1 MQQPEEIQEVA
12 LDGEGLTVEQVVAVA
27 RHGARVTLGE
37 RARTRV
43 QCCRL
48 MVEALVQR
56 EEKVYGLTT
65 GFGKLRDVSIAPE
78 DLQQLQTNLIRSHAC
93 GLGSPFGEDVVRAAM
108 LLRANTLCR
117 GYSGIRLE
125 TLEAVVALINDGLFP
140 YMPEQGSVGA
150 SGDLAPL
157 SHLALVVMGD
167 PHGKVYRRR
176 SDDPEGYVRDAR
188 EEDFVSVEGVDW
200 SQCARVAQAT
210 FRPVSLQAKE
220 GLALN
225 NGTQVMSAI
234 ACLVLHDAERGMAWA
249 ELACAMSLEAQ
260 RGVRHAF
267 HPDLHRVRDLSHQAA
282 TAARILGHTAGSEIL
297 DVLLNTASLRRVR
310 RYLGE
315 ADEQLER
322 TERSEPE
329 GPGREAIAR
338 VRQQGVALLE
348 ALEAWVPSDPGAA
361 VPDPIAAHRGQSDRQ
376 QITAFGKLLGP
387 LRQRATHLL
396 EALNDDGVT
405 DVPMAR
411 ESVYRAVG
419 ALAHAVPA
427 APPVQDDYSL
437 RCAPQVLACA
447 HRALQHA
454 REVVVVEIN
463 SATDNP
469 LLFPPEPPGGWEQ
482 VTVAAYGA
490 FLAQPEVAERLAERV
505 YGGGN
510 FHGEPVGMVMDY
522 VTFALAEVA
531 NIAERRVAELV
542 DEALSNGLPPF
553 LVESSGLNSGFMIP
567 QYTAAALVSENKV
580 LCHPATADSI
590 PTCAGSEDHV
600 SMGTIAA
607 RQAAQVLE
615 NVLHVIAIEVFAAA
629 QGLVFRAPL
638 APGETVA
645 QAVALIRE
653 RGVQPVTD
661 DRVLQP
667 DVVLIRELLREVPP
681 GA

>member
-1 MQQPEEIQEVA
+1 M
-12 LDGEGLTVEQVVAVA
+12 
-27 RHGARVTLGE
+27 
-37 RARTRV
+37 
-43 QCCRL
+43 
-48 MVEALVQR
+48 
-56 EEKVYGLTT
+56 
-65 GFGKLRDVSIAPE
+65 
-78 DLQQLQTNLIRSHAC
+78 
-93 GLGSPFGEDVVRAAM
+93 
-108 LLRANTLCR
+108 
-117 GYSGIRLE
+117 
-125 TLEAVVALINDGLFP
+125 
-140 YMPEQGSVGA
+140 
-150 SGDLAPL
+150 
-157 SHLALVVMGD
+157 
-167 PHGKVYRRR
+167 
-176 SDDPEGYVRDAR
+176 
-188 EEDFVSVEGVDW
+188 
-200 SQCARVAQAT
+200 
-210 FRPVSLQAKE
+210 
-220 GLALN
+220 
-225 NGTQVMSAI
+225 
-234 ACLVLHDAERGMAWA
+234 
-249 ELACAMSLEAQ
+249 
-260 RGVRHAF
+260 RHAF

-297 DVLLNTASLRRVR
+297 DVLINTASLRRVR
-310 RYLGE
+310 RYLRE

-322 TERSEPE
+322 TELRAKDAGS
-329 GPGREAIAR
+329 REAIAR
-338 VRQQGVALLE
+338 VRLQGVALLE
-348 ALEAWVPSDPGAA
+348 QLEAWVPSDPEAEVPEPIRALSGAS
-361 VPDPIAAHRGQSDRQ
+361 DREQIAA
-376 QITAFGKLLGP
+376 FGDLLAP
-387 LRQRATHLL
+387 LRRRSTQLL
-396 EALNDDGVT
+396 ETLDHQGVT
-405 DVPMAR
+405 EVPLAR

-447 HRALQHA
+447 HRALEHA
-454 REVVVVEIN
+454 REVVLVEIN

-469 LLFPPEPPGGWEQ
+469 LLFPPEPPGGWAQ
-482 VTVAAYGA
+482 VTVEAYAA
-490 FLAQPEVAERLAERV
+490 FLAQPEQAERLAEKV

-542 DEALSNGLPPF
+542 DESLSNGLPPF

-615 NVLHVIAIEVFAAA
+615 NVLYVIAIEVFAAA

-638 APGETVA
+638 KPGSVVA

-653 RGVQPVTD
+653 RGVEPVTD

-667 DVVLIRELLREVPP
+667 DVVAIRELLREVPP
-681 GA
+681 GAK

>member
-1 MQQPEEIQEVA
+1 MRPETIDEVV

-27 RHGARVTLGE
+27 RHGARVSIGA
-37 RARTRV
+37 RAQTRV
-43 QCCRL
+43 RCCRL
-48 MVEALVQR
+48 MVEKLVER
-56 EEKVYGLTT
+56 GEKVYGLTT
-65 GFGKLRDVSIAPE
+65 GFGKLRDVSIAQE
-78 DLQQLQTNLIRSHAC
+78 DLEKLQANLIRSHAC
-93 GLGSPFGEDVVRAAM
+93 GLGPPFGEDVVRASM

-117 GYSGIRLE
+117 GHSGIRLA

-167 PHGKVYRRR
+167 PEGRVYKRRA
-176 SDDPEGYVRDAR
+176 DDPQGFVRAAR
-188 EEDFVSVEGVDW
+188 EEDFVSVAEVDW
-200 SQCARVAQAT
+200 AAAARVDAPS

-225 NGTQVMSAI
+225 NGTQVMSAL
-234 ACLVLHDAERGMAWA
+234 ACLVLHDAGRGMAWA

-267 HPDLHRVRDLSHQAA
+267 HPDLHGVRDLSHQAA
-282 TAARILGHTAGSEIL
+282 TAARIIGHTDGSEIL

-322 TERSEPE
+322 TELSTPEASE
-329 GPGREAIAR
+329 REAIAR

-361 VPDPIAAHRGQSDRQ
+361 VPAAIAEHRGASDRQ
-376 QITAFGKLLGP
+376 QIKTFGKLLTP
-387 LRQRATHLL
+387 LRRRATHLL
-396 EALNDDGVT
+396 EALNDDDVV
-405 DVPMAR
+405 DVPMAI

-447 HRALQHA
+447 HRALEHT
-454 REVVVVEIN
+454 REVVEVEIN

-482 VTVAAYGA
+482 VTVDGYAA
-490 FLAQPEVAERLAERV
+490 FLAQPEVAERLAEKV

-522 VTFALAEVA
+522 LTIALHEVA

-638 APGETVA
+638 KPGARVA
-645 QAVALIRE
+645 KAVALIRE
-653 RGVQPVTD
+653 RGVKPVTD

-667 DVVLIRELLREVPP
+667 DVVAIRELLREVPP
-681 GA
+681 S